1 MTLRKGR
8 AVRKVAAPNRLMVAS
23 SKTCAHACSAKSNKP
38 IRKRVFDGGSNV
50 KYEEL
55 ARTVVKDALNI
66 DSSDIVTVTTWDH
79 TIDAANAMV
88 VECFRQGADAIIVLW
103 TDEYYYGLLRE
114 LSEESLSEDSNI
126 CKAFAETETATIT
139 MFGPKNPEGFKK
151 LSPSKIE
158 AWDDGERKA
167 HYPRSIERK
176 IRNVNLPLALLTPE
190 RARTYGFQLP
200 SWKKAMDDA
209 LGMDLRNLAKKGRE
223 ISAALEKAHSAHLT
237 APNGTDLTFEF
248 QKRPV
253 HIDDGIIDKE
263 DIEKKSL
270 DAQLPAGAVLTTV
283 NETIGNGKVFFDRP
297 FPQMGVNIPGI
308 KWKFKDGKITSMTAD
323 KNLEPM
329 TKLYEKASGDRDR
342 ISFIQIGLN
351 PKAKYGY
358 LMDRIV
364 EGAVQI
370 GIGDNEYIG
379 GKNTSSFG
387 MAPTLSKATLDIDGT
402 KLIKNGTLI

>member
-1 MTLRKGR
+1 M
-8 AVRKVAAPNRLMVAS
+8 
-23 SKTCAHACSAKSNKP
+23 
-38 IRKRVFDGGSNV
+38 

-55 ARTVVKDALNI
+55 ARTVVKDALSI
-66 DSSDIVTVTTWDH
+66 DSSDIVTITTWDH

-88 VECFRQGADAIIVLW
+88 VECFKQGADAIIVLW

-114 LSEESLSEDSNI
+114 LSEEILSEDSQI
-126 CKAFAETETATIT
+126 CKAFTETETATIN
-139 MFGPKNPEGFKK
+139 MFGPKNPEGLKR
-151 LSPSKIE
+151 LSPSKIN

-167 HYPRSIERK
+167 HYPRNIERK

-190 RARTYGFQLP
+190 RARTYGFQLA
-200 SWKKAMDDA
+200 SWKKAIDDA
-209 LGMDLRNLAKKGRE
+209 LTMDLRTLTKKGRE
-223 ISAALEKAHSAHLT
+223 ISTILRKAHSAHLT

-248 QKRPV
+248 QERPI
-253 HIDDGIIDKE
+253 HIYDGIIDKE

-270 DAQLPAGAVLTTV
+270 DAQLPAGSVLTTV
-283 NETIGNGKVFFDRP
+283 TETIGNGKVFFDRP
-297 FPQMGVNIPGI
+297 LQQMGMNIPGI

-323 KNLEPM
+323 KNLERI
-329 TKLYEKASGDRDR
+329 TKQYEKASGERASALGDRDK

-358 LMDRIV
+358 LMDNIV

-387 MAPTLSKATLDIDGT
+387 MAATLSKATLDIDGI
-402 KLIKNGTLI
+402 KIIKNGKLT